1 GLWQKIK
8 SAAGDLASGIVEGIK
23 S

>member
-8 SAAGDLASGIVEGIK
+8 SAAGDLASGIVEAIK

>member
-8 SAAGDLASGIVEGIK
+8 NAAGDLASGIVEGIK

>member
-8 SAAGDLASGIVEGIK
+8 DKASELVSGIVEGVK
-23 S
+23 